1 MAQYDE
7 SKSQPVSA
15 TSIQNTPPR
24 GGSSGQN
31 NANHRSQSIISTQ
44 SIQKIPPLG
53 PELPSPKEIKAAAVD
68 TTTTIL
74 VKMYKLSTADK
85 SQCCDGLSWE
95 RFRETCDRANR
106 TRGEQQQQQV
116 TIRVGALLGYRPTRS
131 SSFRRRKSEILNAAD
146 ELLLTEEG
154 GSAERRRTTIF
165 YE

>member
-1 MAQYDE
+1 
-7 SKSQPVSA
+7 
-15 TSIQNTPPR
+15 
-24 GGSSGQN
+24 
-31 NANHRSQSIISTQ
+31 
-44 SIQKIPPLG
+44 
-53 PELPSPKEIKAAAVD
+53 
-68 TTTTIL
+68 
-74 VKMYKLSTADK
+74 MYKLSTADK